1 MTEPHIKQYAVELA
15 ELENASPVAI
25 ELSHFEAMAIISVLQ
40 LGSRH
45 PSVATDG
52 ELAKIA
58 IDVAL
63 KLQALFS
70 PESATYKVLELG
82 WDTESDLPRV
92 TPLFFGLDD
101 DDDDHDPRG
110 IQALMVNDRFDED
123 FYTGPTW
130 SQRLRDEGIEPNNEL
145 PW

>member
-1 MTEPHIKQYAVELA
+1 MTEPNLKQYAVELVKQYAVELA
-15 ELENASPVAI
+15 ELEKAPPVAI

-58 IDVAL
+58 INVAL

-82 WDTESDLPRV
+82 WDSEKDY
-92 TPLFFGLDD
+92 
-101 DDDDHDPRG
+101 
-110 IQALMVNDRFDED
+110 E
-123 FYTGPTW
+123 
-130 SQRLRDEGIEPNNEL
+130 EGKFID
-145 PW
+145 